1 MSDMCDELILVQD
14 LIYEIRGEKVML
26 DFDLAKLYHI
36 ETKALK
42 QAVRRNLGRFPG
54 DFMFT
59 LSKDEYNLLITSIR
73 SQFVTLEDS
82 RGKYPKYAPMA
93 FTELGVA
100 MLSSVLKSDVA
111 IAANIA
117 IMRAFVQVRKALQ
130 TTSTISTELK
140 ELRAKVDLLAV
151 QQENDLGAL
160 NDLSED
166 VRQDID
172 NLYLAIADL
181 AVRLE
186 EKKNEP
192 RTKIGFKEALQGD
205 SEASMQPLKTSAA
218 FQICFSKPISEVIFL
233 PIFFSCLVLRLQK
246 YFFFASN
253 PATAS
258 FSATRFP
265 IRSGMTTYSEW
276 FFLYLRRIT
285 NHIT

>member
-1 MSDMCDELILVQD
+1 MCDELILVQD

-160 NDLSED
+160 NDFSED

-181 AVRLE
+181 AARLE
-186 EKKNEP
+186 EKKNKP

-205 SEASMQPLKTSAA
+205 SGSSPE
-218 FQICFSKPISEVIFL
+218 
-233 PIFFSCLVLRLQK
+233 
-246 YFFFASN
+246 
-253 PATAS
+253 
-258 FSATRFP
+258 
-265 IRSGMTTYSEW
+265 
-276 FFLYLRRIT
+276 
-285 NHIT
+285 